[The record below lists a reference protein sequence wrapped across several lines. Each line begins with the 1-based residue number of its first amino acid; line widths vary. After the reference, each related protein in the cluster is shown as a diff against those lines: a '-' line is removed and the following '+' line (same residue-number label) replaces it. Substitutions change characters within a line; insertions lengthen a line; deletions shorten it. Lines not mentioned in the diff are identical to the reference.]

1 MNAGRW
7 ERAAEQYARGEH
19 RSGADL
25 DLAVEFAEPKG
36 TERALDVGSGGG
48 HMALALSSRVNS
60 VVLTD
65 PVRAMLV
72 ASRRIF
78 QEAGRTN
85 AEFVSAAAERL
96 PFATATFDIVSS
108 RLAAHHFEDLD
119 VAWQEIKRVLKPSGI
134 FVLVDT
140 VAPDDIESAA
150 FLHEVETLRD
160 PTHRHTLSRDQWLRL
175 TEFNG
180 FRVRRTEVVRKAHDF
195 EPWLKRGGEDAATM
209 ARVRARFAGAPAT
222 AKNALDIV
230 LREGVVS
237 SFTDSKLVICAAVQ
251 RRSAR

>member
-25 DLAVEFAEPKG
+25 DLAVEFAAPRR
-36 TERALDVGSGGG
+36 TERVLDVGSGGG
-48 HMALALSSRVNS
+48 HMALALSPRVAS

-65 PVRAMLV
+65 PVQAMLD

-78 QEAGRTN
+78 QEAGRSN
-85 AEFVSAAAERL
+85 AEFVIASADRL
-96 PFATATFDIVSS
+96 PFESAAFDIVSS

-140 VAPDDIESAA
+140 VAPDDIESAG

-160 PTHRHTLSRDQWLRL
+160 PTHRHTLTTDQWVRL
-175 TEFNG
+175 SESNG
-180 FRVRRTEVVRKAHDF
+180 FHVERTEIVRKAHDF
-195 EPWLKRGGEDAATM
+195 EPWLERGGQDAATLDL
-209 ARVRARFAGAPAT
+209 VRTRFASAPAK
-222 AKNALDIV
+222 AKTALDIV
-230 LREGVVS
+230 MHKEVVS
-237 SFTDSKLVICAAVQ
+237 SFTDSKLVLAA
-251 RRSAR
+251 RPA